1 MFSKP
6 LAFALLAVGCLTAA
20 AGGAYIATRHNTA
33 DLAAVPPAAST
44 QATPAAAP
52 AETAAQPVAET
63 EAPVSPVT
71 PAPAAP
77 TNVEK
82 DATPAA
88 APRHPAR
95 GAERPPASGSRS
107 ARTTPP
113 RAVSQQASASTPQS
127 APAPTASPLAIP
139 APPPPAA
146 TTVAEAKPDPP
157 KPFESQP
164 EPPRAPQ
171 FEELV
176 LPASSVIGLQVETA
190 LSSERAHLEDR
201 VDARVTRDVLVNGR
215 VAIPAGSRVFGSVTL
230 VDRGG
235 KVKGAARLGIR
246 FHTLVL
252 ADGSEVALNTEPFYR
267 DGESPAGDSA
277 KKIGGAT
284 AVGAILGGIL
294 GGGKGAVIGGATGAA
309 GGTAAAMAGD
319 RNAAVV
325 AAGSIVTVHL
335 SAPATIQVE
344 KRES

>member
-6 LAFALLAVGCLTAA
+6 LAFALLAVGCVTAA
-20 AGGAYIATRHNTA
+20 AGGAYVATRHNTA
-33 DLAAVPPAAST
+33 DVAAVPAAMT
-44 QATPAAAP
+44 APAAP
-52 AETAAQPVAET
+52 APTPTAASGPVAET
-63 EAPVSPVT
+63 EAAVSPTPTDPAPAVKVEKEDPPPDARR
-71 PAPAAP
+71 PAPAAEQP
-77 TNVEK
+77 V
-82 DATPAA
+82 
-88 APRHPAR
+88 
-95 GAERPPASGSRS
+95 ASRSRS
-107 ARTTPP
+107 ARASAP
-113 RAVSQQASASTPQS
+113 RAIPVRDRE
-127 APAPTASPLAIP
+127 PAPQPAQTMP
-139 APPPPAA
+139 APPPPVPAA
-146 TTVAEAKPDPP
+146 AAPVTASVTEPKPDVL
-157 KPFESQP
+157 KPLEPQP
-164 EPPRAPQ
+164 EPPRQPQ
-171 FEELV
+171 FEEVV

-190 LSSERAHLEDR
+190 LSSERARLEDR

-235 KVKGAARLGIR
+235 KVKGTARLGIR

-267 DGESPAGDSA
+267 EGESPAGDSA

-309 GGTAAAMAGD
+309 GGTAAAMSGD

-325 AAGSIVTVHL
+325 APGSIVTVHL

-344 KRES
+344 KRGS